1 MYTYKARNGS
11 RWRSPVRSTW
21 SSRLFHNGRGAAYNR
36 FAPVFPPATSM
47 SYFHVTSMC
56 SLASALGEIESV
68 YVTVARNGKRET
80 SRWRNKDPGKH
91 GDRGCRERERRDRE
105 RETWT
110 RRVERGWEEERR
122 ERRRSSSLIGVELRR
137 RRRRRRLLPWDKIR
151 AGVLFNSPD
160 PLLRDRLRGSVN
172 GIFNSTI
179 RVSWARKS
187 HFDLRQDGTLVSKI
201 CSRIE
206 LTSWFA
212 FRSSIGTEYLGRD
225 VPTR

>member
-1 MYTYKARNGS
+1 MKS
-11 RWRSPVRSTW
+11 R
-21 SSRLFHNGRGAAYNR
+21 
-36 FAPVFPPATSM
+36 
-47 SYFHVTSMC
+47 
-56 SLASALGEIESV
+56 AS
-68 YVTVARNGKRET
+68 T
-80 SRWRNKDPGKH
+80 SRSLET
-91 GDRGCRERERRDRE
+91 EREKRLVGGTRIQGNTGTEDAVRGKGERERE
-105 RETWT
+105 RETWA

-179 RVSWARKS
+179 RVSWLRKN

-206 LTSWFA
+206 LTSWLA
-212 FRSSIGTEYLGRD
+212 FRSSIGIEYLGRD